1 VSLTLQVGHIPKG
14 VNPPSAHQLFLS
26 GPLMASGAKIGIV
39 AALIALTEGVAIGR
53 TFAALRDYH
62 IDGNKEMIAFGIMNI
77 CGSVTS
83 CYVTTGLFLH

>member
-1 VSLTLQVGHIPKG
+1 MGHIKKG
-14 VNPPSAHQLFLS
+14 INPVSVNQLFLS
-26 GPLMASGAKIGIV
+26 GTLAGAGAKIGLV

-62 IDGNKEMIAFGIMNI
+62 IDGNKEMIAFGAMNL

-83 CYVTTGLFLH
+83 CYVATGMQYP

>member
-1 VSLTLQVGHIPKG
+1 MG
-14 VNPPSAHQLFLS
+14 V
-26 GPLMASGAKIGIV
+26 GAKIGLV
-39 AALIALTEGVAIGR
+39 SALIALTEGVAIGR

-83 CYVTTGLFLH
+83 CYIATGKSPLLLIFTRF

>member
-1 VSLTLQVGHIPKG
+1 MGHIKKG
-14 VNPPSAHQLFLS
+14 INPVSIGDIFFS
-26 GPLMASGAKIGIV
+26 GSLAAAGAKVGLI
-39 AALIALTEGVAIGR
+39 AAIIALTEGVAIGR

-83 CYVTTGLFLH
+83 CYVATGNDLSTL